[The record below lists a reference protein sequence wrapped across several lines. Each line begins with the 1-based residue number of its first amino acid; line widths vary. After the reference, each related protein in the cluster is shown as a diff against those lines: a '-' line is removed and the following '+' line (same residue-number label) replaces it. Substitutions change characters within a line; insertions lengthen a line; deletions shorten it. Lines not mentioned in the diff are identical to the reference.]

1 MDIDADVDGKL
12 AQQLGCLGTSD
23 REVLVQRFADIVGSQ
38 NTTPQVCRLML
49 DMNNWNLQSAL
60 GCYYDY
66 RMADQIAMPSMTFV
80 KDVTIGEGESVPPN
94 TTFVKVWRVCNNGS
108 HPWPAGCRL
117 HFVSGELLAETSWV
131 EVEPLGPGDVS
142 DVSIKMVS
150 PPKTGFYESL
160 WQMQT
165 QAGYPF
171 GETIWCIIAVED
183 SGLLGLTQ
191 MMAQTTCFDAEMGE
205 CQHDD
210 ATENSERRNSRGHTV
225 NSGLPGSES
234 FGTGEYFIRDES
246 QFPHNMVPSEIN
258 LPGESAETMHTLP
271 SQNVCGSSRTFATRS
286 MPIPISSRGFVDD
299 SDQGEVPAVPPCT
312 PSSPVESLLSHY
324 PIDPNVVREHFGENM
339 DEYDL

>member
-23 REVLVQRFADIVGSQ
+23 REVLIQRFADIVGSQ

-49 DMNNWNLQSAL
+49 DMNNWNLQNAL

-66 RMADQIAMPSMTFV
+66 RMADQLAIPSMTFV

-94 TTFVKVWRVCNNGS
+94 TTFVKVWRICNNGA
-108 HPWPAGCRL
+108 HQWPAGCRL
-117 HFVSGELLAETSWV
+117 HFISGELLTETNWV
-131 EVEPLGPGDVS
+131 EVEPLGAGEVG

-205 CQHDD
+205 FQVDD
-210 ATENSERRNSRGHTV
+210 RVEDSEKCNSNEQTLNA
-225 NSGLPGSES
+225 
-234 FGTGEYFIRDES
+234 GTFQARELFARDES
-246 QFPHNMVPSEIN
+246 QFPSNVVPRDIN

-271 SQNVCGSSRTFATRS
+271 SHNICGSSRTFAARS
-286 MPIPISSRGFVDD
+286 MPIPIASQGAIDDVD
-299 SDQGEVPAVPPCT
+299 QCEVPIVPPCT
-312 PSSPVESLLSHY
+312 PSSPVDSLSY
-324 PIDPNVVREHFGENM
+324 RRPIDPKAVREHFGEHM
-339 DEYDL
+339 DEFDL